1 MNNLFLLLLIVSAV
15 GIWYFIKKE
24 PNRKYKNYSIIA
36 LVVFFILFGVT
47 SPDSN
52 TDESGK
58 EATVSN
64 KNESSK
70 KDSEKE
76 AAAAAEKE
84 KLAAEK
90 EAAAEAEKLAAE
102 KEAAA
107 EAEKL
112 AAEKEAAA
120 EAEKLAAELGN
131 RDNYNTGITYDQ
143 LARTPDE
150 FKGQRVKFYG
160 KVIQVMEGDE
170 NIQLRVAVDDNY
182 DTIAYVEYLP
192 SIVTQ
197 RVLEDDMIT
206 FYGTAAG
213 LITYNSTMGGKISI
227 PGVLASIIDFN

>member
-76 AAAAAEKE
+76 AAPAAEKE

-112 AAEKEAAA
+112 AAA

>member
-76 AAAAAEKE
+76 AAAAAEK
-84 KLAAEK
+84 
-90 EAAAEAEKLAAE
+90 EKLAAE

>member
-64 KNESSK
+64 TDESGKEATVSNKNENSK

-102 KEAAA
+102 KEAA
-107 EAEKL
+107 L
-112 AAEKEAAA
+112 